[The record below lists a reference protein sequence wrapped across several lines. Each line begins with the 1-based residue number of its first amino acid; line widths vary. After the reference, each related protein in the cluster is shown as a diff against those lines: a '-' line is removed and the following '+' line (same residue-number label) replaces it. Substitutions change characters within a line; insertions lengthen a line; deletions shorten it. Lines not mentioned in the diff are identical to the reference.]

1 VAECRF
7 AQRGRNPP
15 VSLQFSAFSAAIY
28 LHAVRIRRFIYL
40 PLPSPY
46 IGAAG
51 GLLQSQVLCYWLP
64 LPSWGRMSGLAC
76 NRRPLA
82 RALLGRAPFRTAWHN
97 DLSTMNWGM
106 GKDGNRT
113 SWGRGYVFTR
123 VGHSSQPPTGGHL
136 RSRVSSI
143 NFTSTLSKR
152 LMRRISPLQSVPK
165 TLPLSHL
172 GQNRGNYLCAW
183 RSRSEG

>member
-1 VAECRF
+1 MPFVCSRCCWE
-7 AQRGRNPP
+7 
-15 VSLQFSAFSAAIY
+15 
-28 LHAVRIRRFIYL
+28 
-40 PLPSPY
+40 
-46 IGAAG
+46 
-51 GLLQSQVLCYWLP
+51 QSQVLCYWLP

-152 LMRRISPLQSVPK
+152 LMRRISPLQSVPNVASFPSGAEPGK
-165 TLPLSHL
+165 LPLCVAIKV
-172 GQNRGNYLCAW
+172 RRVMVREVTK
-183 RSRSEG
+183 RSLMDNKRDQQFLRDAEAIPIS